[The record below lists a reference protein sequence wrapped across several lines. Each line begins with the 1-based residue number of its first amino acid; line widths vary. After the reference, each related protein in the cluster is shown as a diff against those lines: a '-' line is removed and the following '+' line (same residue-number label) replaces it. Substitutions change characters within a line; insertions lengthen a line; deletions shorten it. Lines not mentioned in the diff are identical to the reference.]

1 MVKIKMR
8 YEFKNITPSGEI
20 LPNCVNRAISLAT
33 GVDYH
38 KVEEKLE
45 LVSALLECSKL
56 CVCCYEFLLNEVFR
70 LKELEDKEISIKDF
84 AENHKEG
91 IYLLRVDGHISCL
104 MDNVLYDLFDCSDE
118 IITKCWKVE

>member
-1 MVKIKMR
+1 MR

-45 LVSALLECSKL
+45 LVSSLLECSKL

-70 LKELEDKEISIKDF
+70 LKELEDTQISIKDF